1 MTDAE
6 IAAQLLDALQAAADR
21 EADQETALVSF
32 TLEMLQR
39 PKPGRIATN
48 VTRKTRTLA
57 FMSAEFVDE
66 AGVRIAT
73 ASSVHKVLS

>member
-1 MTDAE
+1 
-6 IAAQLLDALQAAADR
+6 
-21 EADQETALVSF
+21 
-32 TLEMLQR
+32 MLQR

-66 AGVRIAT
+66 AGARIAT